1 MPEGI
6 LRVLQ
11 HYLPMG
17 DMHPGSGVA
26 AVTFMP
32 PLEQSALH

>member
-1 MPEGI
+1 
-6 LRVLQ
+6 LQ

-17 DMHPGSGVA
+17 DMHSPPGSGVA

-32 PLEQSALH
+32 PLEQGALS